1 MFPHRYFLFIQES
14 HVGNDVR
21 FVNTMLLDFIRV
33 REAETTDFKSGERVC
48 RACKGDQV
56 AIAVVNTFKFFPN
69 SIV

>member
-1 MFPHRYFLFIQES
+1 
-14 HVGNDVR
+14 
-21 FVNTMLLDFIRV
+21 MLLDFIRV

-56 AIAVVNTFKFFPN
+56 AIAVVNTLKFFPN